1 MADEKKSVEEKARS
15 AIIQNAL
22 MRWEGVLL
30 LASGFLATF
39 LTSFYNVDFAVPNFS
54 WLILGIV
61 GYLAVVFSSLS
72 DKKNNE
78 AIVEELLEERFVVPK
93 IDNLQLRQKIEEG
106 LGYRK
111 KIEEQVKLQKDS
123 SLKSQLQG
131 VANQFDDW
139 LKEIYV
145 LADRIDEYQKQRP
158 YLEKNY
164 SSAKNRLDKLQKDLA
179 RTTDARVRKDLEET
193 ISNVNHQMQ
202 TIRDLD
208 STIKRAE
215 LRLDNTL
222 TSMATIYPQ
231 TLLIDAKEVDNSRFR
246 RLQKDISEE
255 VNQLSDLLGAM
266 DDVYADKDSFSA
278 EN

>member
-1 MADEKKSVEEKARS
+1 MSDEKKSVEEKARS
-15 AIIQNAL
+15 AIVQNAL

-30 LASGFLATF
+30 FASGFLASF
-39 LTSFYNVDFAVPNFS
+39 LTYTFNAQLPIPNFT
-54 WLILGIV
+54 WVILGLV
-61 GYLAVVFSSLS
+61 GYLAVVYSSLS
-72 DKKNNE
+72 DSKSNE
-78 AIVEELLEERFVVPK
+78 QLVEKVLEEKFVAPK
-93 IDNLQLRQKIEEG
+93 IDNLQLRQKIAEG
-106 LGYRK
+106 LEYRR
-111 KIEEQVKLQKDS
+111 KIDEQVKLQRDS
-123 SLKSQLQG
+123 ALRIQLQG
-131 VANQFDDW
+131 VADQFDEW
-139 LKEIYV
+139 LKEIYA

-158 YLEKNY
+158 YLEK
-164 SSAKNRLDKLQKDLA
+164 SFLSAKNRLDKLQKDLA
-179 RTTDARVRKDLEET
+179 RTTDPRVRKDLEET
-193 ISNVNHQMQ
+193 ISNVNRQLQ

-246 RLQKDISEE
+246 RLQQDISEE

-278 EN
+278 DN

>member
-1 MADEKKSVEEKARS
+1 MSDEKKSVEEKARS

-30 LASGFLATF
+30 FASGFIASF
-39 LTSFYNVDFAVPNFS
+39 LTYTFNAQLPIPNFA
-54 WLILGIV
+54 WVIVGLI
-61 GYLAVVFSSLS
+61 GYLAVVYSSLS
-72 DKKNNE
+72 DSKSNE
-78 AIVEELLEERFVVPK
+78 QLVEKVLEEKFVAPK
-93 IDNLQLRQKIEEG
+93 IDNLQLRQKIAEG
-106 LGYRK
+106 LEYRK
-111 KIEEQVKLQKDS
+111 KIEEQIKLQKDS
-123 SLKSQLQG
+123 ALRIQLQG
-131 VANQFDDW
+131 VADQFNEW
-139 LKEIYV
+139 LKEIYS

-158 YLEKNY
+158 YLEKNFL
-164 SSAKNRLDKLQKDLA
+164 SAKNRLDKLQKDLA
-179 RTTDARVRKDLEET
+179 RTTDPRVRKDLEET
-193 ISNVNHQMQ
+193 ISNVNRQLQ

-246 RLQKDISEE
+246 RLQQDISEE

-278 EN
+278 DK